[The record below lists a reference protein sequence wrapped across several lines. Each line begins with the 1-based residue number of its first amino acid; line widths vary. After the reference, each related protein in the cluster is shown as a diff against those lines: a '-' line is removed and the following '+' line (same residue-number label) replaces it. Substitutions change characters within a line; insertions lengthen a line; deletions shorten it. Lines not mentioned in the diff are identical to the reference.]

1 MTNSQLSKTMEAFP
15 EEVLT
20 STIQGPIYIDDTTL
34 RDGEQTAGVVFANDE
49 KIHIAKMLDLVGVHQ
64 IEAGIPAMGGDEKQ
78 AIKEIASLGLKA
90 SVMGWN
96 RAVISDVKHSL
107 ECGVD
112 AVALSI
118 SSSDIHIEHKLA
130 KDRKWVLDS
139 IRDSVKFAKDND
151 LYVSVNAEDASRSDP
166 EFLVEFAATAK
177 QAGADRLRY
186 CDTVGILDPLQ
197 FYKRIKALKEQ
208 VEIDIEVHTHND
220 FGMATANSIAGLEA
234 GANYVNTTV
243 NGLGER
249 AGNSSMEELVMA
261 LRYNKNLELNIQ
273 TSLFRELSEYVA
285 LASGRSL
292 PTWKPVVG
300 SNLFV
305 YESEGRA
312 SGVTRD
318 PATYEMFLPGEV
330 GLLRR
335 FSVGKYSGPTVI
347 RRKLR
352 EQGFH
357 PSEEEVYKLV
367 PILRSRSIA
376 LKRSLFD
383 NEVQDAYTLLRERS
397 LQ

>member
-1 MTNSQLSKTMEAFP
+1 
-15 EEVLT
+15 
-20 STIQGPIYIDDTTL
+20 
-34 RDGEQTAGVVFANDE
+34 
-49 KIHIAKMLDLVGVHQ
+49 
-64 IEAGIPAMGGDEKQ
+64 
-78 AIKEIASLGLKA
+78 
-90 SVMGWN
+90 
-96 RAVISDVKHSL
+96 
-107 ECGVD
+107 
-112 AVALSI
+112 
-118 SSSDIHIEHKLA
+118 LA

-330 GLLRR
+330 GLPRR

-357 PSEEEVYKLV
+357 PSEEEVLKLI

-383 NEVQDAYTLLRERS
+383 NEVQDAYALLRERS

>member
-1 MTNSQLSKTMEAFP
+1 MEQDFLSKSMEAFP

-20 STIQGPIYIDDTTL
+20 SQIKGPIYIDDTTL

-49 KIHIAKMLDLVGVHQ
+49 KIHIAKMLDLIGVHQ

-107 ECGVD
+107 DCGVD

-118 SSSDIHIEHKLA
+118 SSSDIHIKHKLE
-130 KDRKWVLDS
+130 KDREWVLDS
-139 IRDSVKFAKDND
+139 IRDSVAFAKDHD

-166 EFLVEFAATAK
+166 DFLVEFAATAK
-177 QAGADRLRY
+177 EAGADRLRY

-197 FYKRIKALKEQ
+197 FYKRIKALKDQ
-208 VEIDIEVHTHND
+208 VEIDIEMHTHND
-220 FGMATANSIAGLEA
+220 FGMATANAIAGLEA
-234 GANYVNTTV
+234 GANYVNTTI

-249 AGNSSMEELVMA
+249 AGNASMEELVMA
-261 LRYNKNLELNIQ
+261 LRYNKNLELDIQ

-285 LASGRSL
+285 LASRRSL
-292 PTWKPVVG
+292 PAWKPVIG

-312 SGVTRD
+312 SGVVRD
-318 PATYEMFLPGEV
+318 PSTYEMFLPGEV

-352 EQGFH
+352 EGGFH
-357 PSEEEVYKLV
+357 PTEEEVFKLI

-383 NEVQDAYTLLRERS
+383 KEVMNAYVLLKERS
-397 LQ
+397 LP